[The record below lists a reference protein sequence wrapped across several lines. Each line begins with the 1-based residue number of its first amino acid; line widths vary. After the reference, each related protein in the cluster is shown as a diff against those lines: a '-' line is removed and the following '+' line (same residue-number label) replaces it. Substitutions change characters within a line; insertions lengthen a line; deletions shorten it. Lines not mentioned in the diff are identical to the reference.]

1 MVEKRIII
9 TGSSS
14 GIGNL
19 LVNELSRFNKI
30 DALFYENKPEIL
42 FASKVKAIHLNLKD
56 ESAIS
61 EYIESVKNSEEEIVF
76 IHAAAIS
83 PNKLITDISYDDL
96 INTFSVNTFSAF
108 YFAKKLIPIMM
119 GQNKGSFI
127 FLSSAASKLNIPGT
141 SVYSTSKMSLEQLS
155 NQIVGEYSKFN
166 IRSNVV
172 KLGYFNSGLIKKITP
187 KVVSTIISR
196 IPSQKLGDINEIPK
210 VVQLILEC
218 DYINGSVISIDGGI
232 H

>member
-19 LVNELSRFNKI
+19 LVNELSKFNKV
-30 DALFYENKPEIL
+30 DALFYENKPEVLI
-42 FASKVKAIHLNLKD
+42 ASKVRTIQLNLKD

-61 EYIESVKNSEEEIVF
+61 EYVESVKNSEEEIVF

-96 INTFSVNTFSAF
+96 INTFSVNIFSAF
-108 YFAKKLIPIMM
+108 YFAKKLIPTMM
-119 GQNKGSFI
+119 GHSKGTFI
-127 FLSSAASKLNIPGT
+127 FLSSATSKLNIPGT
-141 SVYSTSKMSLEQLS
+141 SVYSTSKLSLEQLS

-166 IRSNVV
+166 IRSNVI

-196 IPSQKLGDINEIPK
+196 IPSQKLGDVNEIPK
-210 VVQLILEC
+210 IVQLILEC
-218 DYINGSVISIDGGI
+218 EYINGSVISIDGGI